1 MKSGKT
7 LLIDGHGLVFRAF
20 FALPRMNAPDGTPTN
35 AVLGFANMFL
45 KVLNDLS
52 PENVAVCFDSS
63 TPSFRKDLFPG
74 YKEGRQPTPEDFKP
88 QIPLVKEFLRLL
100 GHPVLE
106 IEGVE
111 ADDLLASLAETVLE
125 SGGEV
130 VLLTADK
137 DFLQLL
143 KPGVSILKPVKGIS
157 EFENLDQGSFVE
169 RFGFNPEHFVT
180 WLSLTGDSVDNIPGI
195 PGVGEKTASSLVS
208 RFNTV
213 EELLSNLDQLPAKI
227 AEKLRT
233 GEDRLK
239 LNVELVTL
247 KKDLP
252 FDPGLLVPHAP
263 DTVLLEKWTGR
274 LGMKQLAKRLNLSQ
288 TPSSVSPEPQGS
300 LSLEVPKQAKDFSPL
315 AETLKKPPFAL
326 ALKTRALPAKNSEVV
341 SAFLFSS
348 DGSCTL
354 FDRSSSLDPSVLD
367 AVLEHGTLALWD
379 LKELSSSTGWEPKA
393 YDRLTD
399 LRVCRYLLH
408 PERPL
413 SAPANTEDSLQSV
426 AFSYLAEAGKMNDE
440 LRNLGLEELARTIDL
455 PISPVLA
462 KLEKAG
468 IGVDREELSA
478 LGTDLRRRADRI
490 SDEISSKTGTFVNL
504 NSPQQVG
511 QLLFEKLGLSVLKTK
526 KTGPSTDAS
535 VLEALALD
543 PVKGEIP
550 RLLLEYRELS
560 KLASGF
566 VDAFLNIAEPST
578 GAIHSTFDPLATA
591 TGRLASRDPNVQN
604 LPQFGEWAKRFR
616 KCLVPREKGRLFV
629 SADYSQIE
637 LRVLAHLCGDKKLRE
652 AFEAGRDIHT
662 ETASWVFNVHP
673 SMVTPDLR
681 RAAKAVNFGLLYGMS
696 GHGLAQ
702 RLGVGRND
710 AQSMIERYFA
720 ALPSVRDYLENSVTE
735 AKRQGFT
742 RSLFGRIRPLD
753 EVSTANGRG
762 TDALRRIALNTPIQS
777 TAADIAKLAMI
788 AYSKTAQALDGN
800 HPLVLQV
807 HDSIVCETPPAEA
820 GETASVLRQTMESI
834 VSLSVP
840 LTVDIK
846 MGESFA
852 EI

>member
-1 MKSGKT
+1 MNNAKT
-7 LLIDGHGLVFRAF
+7 LLIDGHGLAFRAF
-20 FALPRMNAPDGTPTN
+20 FALPRMTAPDGTPTN

-52 PENVAVCFDSS
+52 PENVAVCFDSPS
-63 TPSFRKDLFPG
+63 PSFRKDLFPE

-88 QIPLVKEFLRLL
+88 QIPLVKEFVRLL
-100 GHPVLE
+100 GYPVLE
-106 IEGVE
+106 LEGVE
-111 ADDLLASLAETVLE
+111 ADDLLASLAETILE

-157 EFENLDQGSFVE
+157 EFEKIDGGSFLE
-169 RFGFNPEHFVT
+169 RFGFSPEHFVT

-213 EELLSNLDQLPAKI
+213 EELLSNLDHLPVKI

-233 GEDRLK
+233 GENRLK
-239 LNVELVTL
+239 LNIELVTL

-263 DTVLLEKWTGR
+263 DTSLLEKWTGR
-274 LGMKQLAKRLNLSQ
+274 LGMKQLARRLNLPKVSGGLSQ
-288 TPSSVSPEPQGS
+288 EPQEALFPEVSRPQKGS
-300 LSLEVPKQAKDFSPL
+300 SPL
-315 AETLKKPPFAL
+315 ASTLKHPPFAL
-326 ALKTRALPAKNSEVV
+326 SLNSRSLPAKNSEVV
-341 SAFLFSS
+341 NACLLSS
-348 DGSCTL
+348 NGTCTL
-354 FDRSSSLDPSVLD
+354 FDCSSPLDPPVLD
-367 AVLEHGTLALWD
+367 AVLENGTLALWG

-408 PERPL
+408 PEMPL
-413 SAPANTEDSLQSV
+413 PVPAATEGSLPSL
-426 AFSYLAEAGKMNDE
+426 ARSFLAETAEVNEK
-440 LRNLGLEELARTIDL
+440 LRDFGLDELARSIDL

-462 KLEKAG
+462 RVEKAG
-468 IGVDREELSA
+468 IGIDREALAA
-478 LGTDLRRRADRI
+478 LGTDLRRRADQI
-490 SDEISSKTGTFVNL
+490 AEEIASRTGSFVNL

-566 VDAFLNIAEPST
+566 VEAFLNVAEPST

-616 KCLVPREKGRLFV
+616 KCLVPRGKGRLFV

-637 LRVLAHLCGDKKLRE
+637 LRVLAHLCGDKKLLE

-702 RLGVGRND
+702 RLGVSRND
-710 AQSMIERYFA
+710 AQSMIERYFS
-720 ALPSVRDYLENSVTE
+720 ALPSVRDYLENSVSE

-742 RSLFGRIRPLD
+742 RSLFGRIRPLS

-788 AYSKTAQALDGN
+788 AYSKTVQALDGD

-807 HDSIVCETPPAEA
+807 HDSIVCETPVADA
-820 GETASVLRQTMESI
+820 KETASVLRRAMESV

-846 MGESFA
+846 MGDSFA

>member
-1 MKSGKT
+1 MNKGKT
-7 LLIDGHGLVFRAF
+7 LLIDGHGLAFRAF

-52 PENVAVCFDSS
+52 PENVAVCFDSPA
-63 TPSFRKDLFPG
+63 PSFRKDLFPE

-88 QIPLVKEFLRLL
+88 QIPLVKEFVRLL
-100 GHPVLE
+100 GYPVLE
-106 IEGVE
+106 LEGVE
-111 ADDLLASLAETVLE
+111 ADDLLASMAETILK

-157 EFENLDQGSFVE
+157 EFEKLDGGTFLE
-169 RFGFNPEHFVT
+169 RFGFSPENFVT

-195 PGVGEKTASSLVS
+195 PGVGEKTASSLVG

-213 EELLSNLDQLPAKI
+213 EELLANLDQLPLKI

-252 FDPGLLVPHAP
+252 FDPALLMPRAP
-263 DTVLLEKWTGR
+263 DSALLEKWTLR
-274 LGMKQLAKRLNLSQ
+274 LGMKQLAKRLNLPQ
-288 TPSSVSPEPQGS
+288 IPASVSQESQGTF
-300 LSLEVPKQAKDFSPL
+300 LLEVLRQAKDFSPL
-315 AETLKKPPFAL
+315 AATLEHPPFAL
-326 ALKTRALPAKNSEVV
+326 ALHTRALPAKNSEVV
-341 SAFLFSS
+341 DAFLLSS
-348 DGSCTL
+348 GGSCTL
-354 FDRSSSLDPSVLD
+354 FDRSSPLDSSVLD
-367 AVLEHGTLALWD
+367 AVLEHGALALWG
-379 LKELSSSTGWEPKA
+379 LKELSSSTGWEPSA

-408 PERPL
+408 PEIPL
-413 SAPANTEDSLQSV
+413 PAPAATEDSLLPV
-426 AFSYLAEAGKMNDE
+426 AHSFLAEAAKVNE
-440 LRNLGLEELARTIDL
+440 KLRDLGLDTLARSIDL
-455 PISPVLA
+455 PISPVLV
-462 KLEKAG
+462 KLEKTG
-468 IGVDREELSA
+468 IGVDHNGLST

-490 SDEISSKTGTFVNL
+490 AEEIASKTGSSVNL

-535 VLEALALD
+535 VLETLALD

-566 VDAFLNIAEPST
+566 VDAFLNAADPST

-616 KCLVPREKGRLFV
+616 KCLVPRVKGRLYV

-652 AFEAGRDIHT
+652 AFETGRDIHT

-681 RAAKAVNFGLLYGMS
+681 RTAKAVNFGLLYGMS

-710 AQSMIERYFA
+710 AQSMIERYFS
-720 ALPSVRDYLENSVTE
+720 ALPSVKDYLENSVAE

-742 RSLFGRIRPLD
+742 RSLFGRIRPLS

-788 AYSKTAQALDGN
+788 AYSKTDPALDGD

-820 GETASVLRQTMESI
+820 EETARLLRRCMESV

>member
-1 MKSGKT
+1 LKSGKT
-7 LLIDGHGLVFRAF
+7 LLIDGHGLAFRAF

-52 PENVAVCFDSS
+52 PENVAVCFDSPV
-63 TPSFRKDLFPG
+63 PSFRKDLFPE

-88 QIPLVKEFLRLL
+88 QIPLVKEFVRLL
-100 GHPVLE
+100 GYPVLE
-106 IEGVE
+106 LEGVE
-111 ADDLLASLAETVLE
+111 ADDLLASLAETILE

-157 EFENLDQGSFVE
+157 EFEKIDGGSFLE
-169 RFGFNPEHFVT
+169 RFGFSPEHFVT

-213 EELLSNLDQLPAKI
+213 EELLSNLDHLPVKI

-233 GEDRLK
+233 GENRLK
-239 LNVELVTL
+239 LNIELVTL
-247 KKDLP
+247 RKDLP

-263 DTVLLEKWTGR
+263 DTSLLEKWTGH
-274 LGMKQLAKRLNLSQ
+274 LGMKQLARRLNLPQASGNLPQ
-288 TPSSVSPEPQGS
+288 DTRGGLFIEATLPSKGT
-300 LSLEVPKQAKDFSPL
+300 PL
-315 AETLKKPPFAL
+315 AVTLATPPFAL
-326 ALKTRALPAKNSEVV
+326 AFYSRGLPAKNSEVV
-341 SAFLFSS
+341 NACLLSSA
-348 DGSCTL
+348 GTCTL
-354 FDRSSSLDPSVLD
+354 FDCSSPLDSPVLD
-367 AVLEHGTLALWD
+367 AVLENGTLALWG

-408 PERPL
+408 PEMPL
-413 SAPANTEDSLQSV
+413 PLPAATEGSLPSL
-426 AFSYLAEAGKMNDE
+426 ARSFLAETAEVNEKLHD
-440 LRNLGLEELARTIDL
+440 LGLDALARSIDL

-462 KLEKAG
+462 RLEKAG
-468 IGVDREELSA
+468 IGIDREALAA
-478 LGTDLRRRADRI
+478 LGTDLRRRADQI
-490 SDEISSKTGTFVNL
+490 ADEIASKTGSFVNL
-504 NSPQQVG
+504 HSPQQVG

-566 VDAFLNIAEPST
+566 VEAFLNAAEPST

-616 KCLVPREKGRLFV
+616 KCLVPRGKGRLFV

-637 LRVLAHLCGDKKLRE
+637 LRVLAHLCGDKKLLE
-652 AFEAGRDIHT
+652 AFETGRDIHT
-662 ETASWVFNVHP
+662 ETASWVFDVHP

-710 AQSMIERYFA
+710 AQSMIERYFS
-720 ALPSVRDYLENSVTE
+720 ALPSVRDYLESSVTE

-742 RSLFGRIRPLD
+742 RSLFGRIRPLS

-777 TAADIAKLAMI
+777 TAADITKLAMI
-788 AYSKTAQALDGN
+788 AYSKTVQALDGD

-807 HDSIVCETPPAEA
+807 HDSIVCETPVADA
-820 GETASVLRQTMESI
+820 KETASVLRRAMESV

-846 MGESFA
+846 MGDSFA